1 MIAIVIS
8 AGRLLEHVMRLA
20 ALSPDINPEYLSC
33 FSDEQVIIDRENNK
47 NFKLKSFC
55 IIQTTFFLATDGY
68 TALIKCLFGIENSE
82 GQSVTQR
89 HRQIQCHDI
98 SFMKLILRI
107 SETDTTLKL
116 LLGSGQ
122 GDR

>member
-55 IIQTTFFLATDGY
+55 IIQTDGY